1 MAFNSYC
8 NLNSVLSDFFSERDA
23 LFLSGSHG
31 VSSILHFFWSL
42 NLNIFFNE
50 RKGYGTMNIRD
61 RLHSV
66 SRQMH
71 IYWHISMKLWNI
83 NIFGAVGEFSIGF
96 QLFYHRYGV
105 WSAEIEVSGENK
117 FSAHAFIYMYPHLKG
132 TLLNFIRFGLF
143 C

>member
-8 NLNSVLSDFFSERDA
+8 NLNSVLSDFFPERDA

-71 IYWHISMKLWNI
+71 IYWHISMTLWNI
-83 NIFGAVGEFSIGF
+83 NIFGAFGKFSIGF
-96 QLFYHRYGV
+96 QLFYRIDIEYGV
-105 WSAEIEVSGENK
+105 RKSKCRKKRSSV
-117 FSAHAFIYMYPHLKG
+117 HMHLFICILILTEH
-132 TLLNFIRFGLF
+132 F
-143 C
+143 